1 MPKDR
6 IVPYSNQSGPV
17 RTRRIA
23 PGFAGESSSADRRA
37 AKRAVSGSQGDG
49 RNGAVGRT
57 RANAHSAADERT
69 LLVDG
74 IEVRLSRKRVKNLNL
89 RISRDGSHVDVSAS
103 SWVSEDEVCDF
114 VRRKAAWIESHL
126 AQAADTPMARASQA
140 KPEEVAQWREVVS
153 ACVPALIA
161 AWEPIMGVRAGKLAY
176 RNMTSRWGSCQPA
189 TGPHLHQRAV
199 GTLSAGMLGIC
210 GRPRAVS
217 LAGARPRSK
226 VPPAHGRVYARLESS
241 SREAALGDG
250 GAPRGLCAP
259 VGLSRWLGAC
269 VGLPALLRSRVGLS
283 SKPRD
288 PVAMPKNPLGLC
300 WDET

>member
-189 TGPHLHQRAV
+189 TAASASTCGWHFIRRNAWNMWSSTSCVTCWSAATVQGSTSSWTRLCPIGKLVARSCARGWRRCRA
-199 GTLSAGMLGIC
+199 GFAL
-210 GRPRAVS
+210 P
-217 LAGARPRSK
+217 LA
-226 VPPAHGRVYARLESS
+226 
-241 SREAALGDG
+241 
-250 GAPRGLCAP
+250 C
-259 VGLSRWLGAC
+259 
-269 VGLPALLRSRVGLS
+269 RVGL
-283 SKPRD
+283 
-288 PVAMPKNPLGLC
+288 ALALGCLRSYAPALGC
-300 WDET
+300 RASRATP